1 MFIEWANF
9 MFYVVFVVEMI
20 IKFLGLGFT
29 IYFKDSANVFDF
41 IVVIVSS
48 VDFVLQ

>member
-9 MFYVVFVVEMI
+9 MFYSVFVTEMI
-20 IKFLGLGFT
+20 IKFVGLGFK

-41 IVVIVSS
+41 IIVIVSTI
-48 VDFVLQ
+48 DFVF